1 MRFDELSTDGLAARI
16 DKIVGNVQ
24 LAFRQETGVHF
35 DPQLVEDSMFEIVG
49 NELSRIEENLLEMFT
64 SPNRREFQELST
76 LLERNRELYVGP
88 AQVENDV
95 AIAMEFNDESIF
107 EGNRPY
113 SHTKYAAMMEYLT
126 GKGIHVYKT
135 SLNKLLFYSDL
146 TMFYLTNHGI
156 SGAVYHNRPFGPVAD
171 SAEPLLNSLVAR
183 EKVQID
189 PRLKTYVANEGELS
203 AALSPEEK
211 KVLDWVAAT
220 YGDMKASEISEH
232 SHREMAYKFTEPN
245 EPIAYAYG
253 KFFERLPPKDLL
265 EQ

>member
-1 MRFDELSTDGLAARI
+1 MMSGELSADGLVARI
-16 DKIVGNVQ
+16 DAIVGNVQ
-24 LAFRQETGVHF
+24 KAFREETGVQF
-35 DPQLVEDSMFEIVG
+35 EPQLVEDSMVKIVG
-49 NELSRIEENLLEMFT
+49 DELARIEDNLLEMFT
-64 SPNRREFQELST
+64 SPHRREFHELAT
-76 LLERNRELYVGP
+76 LLERNRELYAGP
-88 AQVENDV
+88 AQVENEV
-95 AIAMEFNDESIF
+95 AVALEHNDESVF
-107 EGNRPY
+107 EGHRPY

-171 SAEPLLNSLVAR
+171 SAEPLLNSLVAK

-189 PRLKTYVANEGELS
+189 PRLKTYVANDGELS

-232 SHREMAYKFTEPN
+232 SHREMAYKFTQPN

-265 EQ
+265 A